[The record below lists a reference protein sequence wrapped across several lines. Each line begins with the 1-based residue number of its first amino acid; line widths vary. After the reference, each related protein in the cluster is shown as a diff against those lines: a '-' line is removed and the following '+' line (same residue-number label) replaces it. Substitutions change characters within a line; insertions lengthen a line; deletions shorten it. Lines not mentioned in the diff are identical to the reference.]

1 MTNDPNHITVFEH
14 EIIHFDRGDKKITE
28 EQFKALSRYHGDKGT
43 PFFSLCNNGV
53 RFNEHVGV
61 IQVGK
66 TVIEVLP
73 KADKSLFN
81 DDPVTKWR
89 NTLIGM
95 LKAVGAFEVKSTSSS
110 NLRIRP
116 NSVLDLYFELFVGEV
131 EYLLRQGLVKQYRSE
146 TSNCTALKGSLQF
159 SQHISRNLVHKEHFF
174 VKHTVYDV
182 QHRFNQVL
190 YKTLKLIQQI
200 NTSSRLK
207 SRIGALLLFFPE
219 MNDLRVSEQF
229 FQQLNYNHK
238 TEVYKTSM
246 EIARLI
252 LLQYHPDLS
261 SGRNHVLA
269 LMFDMNLLWERFVLV
284 SLRKNSAFRVEG
296 QLSKLFWKPENGYR
310 TTIRPDIVITKDDK
324 KIVLDTK
331 WKNLFNFK
339 PNPEDLRQM
348 YVYHDYFKADKV
360 ALVYPS
366 DKHNTEKGQYYTTG
380 SQELSEKHCA
390 VLTLGIN
397 AKIHEWQEQINREI
411 EKWIKNE

>member
-1 MTNDPNHITVFEH
+1 LSKIKEHITVFEH
-14 EIIHFDRGDKKITE
+14 ETIRFDHGEKKITE
-28 EQFKALSRYHGDKGT
+28 EQFEELSRYHGEKGT
-43 PFFSLCNNGV
+43 PYFSLCYNGV
-53 RFNEHVGV
+53 RFNQHVGV

-66 TVIEVLP
+66 SVIEVLP

-81 DDPVTKWR
+81 DDLVSKWR
-89 NTLIGM
+89 DILIDM

-131 EYLLRQGLVKQYRSE
+131 EYLLRLGLVKQYRSE

-174 VKHTVYDV
+174 VKHTIYDV
-182 QHRFNQVL
+182 QHRFNQVI

-229 FQQLNYNHK
+229 FQQVSYNHK
-238 TEVYKTSM
+238 TAVYKTSM

-284 SLRKNSAFRVEG
+284 SLRKHPHFKVEG
-296 QLSKLFWKPENGYR
+296 QRSKLFWKPENGYR
-310 TTIRPDIVITKDDK
+310 TTIRPDIILSYENK
-324 KIVLDTK
+324 KLVLDTK
-331 WKNLFNFK
+331 WKNLCNFK

-360 ALVYPS
+360 ALVYPAGNN
-366 DKHNTEKGQYYTTG
+366 HIEKGQYYTTE
-380 SQELSEKHCA
+380 SQKLSGKHCA
-390 VLTLGIN
+390 VLTLSIN
-397 AKIHEWQEQINREI
+397 SNIHEWQEQINKEI
-411 EKWIKNE
+411 EHWINNE

>member
-14 EIIHFDRGDKKITE
+14 ETIRFDYGEKKITE
-28 EQFKALSRYHGDKGT
+28 EQFKELSRYHGVKGT
-43 PFFSLCNNGV
+43 PFFSLCYNGV
-53 RFNEHVGV
+53 KFNQHVGV
-61 IQVGK
+61 IQLGK

-73 KADKSLFN
+73 KADKLDKTEKIES
-81 DDPVTKWR
+81 KWR
-89 NTLIGM
+89 DILIGI

-131 EYLLRQGLVKQYRSE
+131 EYLLRRGLVKQYRSNF
-146 TSNCTALKGSLQF
+146 SNCTALKGSLQF

-174 VKHTVYDV
+174 IKHTVYDV
-182 QHRFNQVL
+182 QHRFNQVI
-190 YKTLKLIQQI
+190 YKTLKLIRQI

-229 FQQLNYNHK
+229 FQQVTYNHK

-284 SLRKNSAFRVEG
+284 SLRKNPAFKVEG
-296 QLSKLFWKPENGYR
+296 QRSKQFWKPENGYR
-310 TTIRPDIVITKDDK
+310 TTIRPDIVLSNERNRV
-324 KIVLDTK
+324 VLDTK
-331 WKNLFNFK
+331 WKNLDNFK

-348 YVYHDYFKADKV
+348 YVYHDYFNADKV

-366 DKHNTEKGQYYTTG
+366 ENNQVEEGHYFTKE
-380 SQELSEKHCA
+380 SQKLSNKHCA
-390 VLTLGIN
+390 VLTLSIN
-397 AKIHEWQEQINREI
+397 PNIHEWQKQINKEI
-411 EKWIKNE
+411 DHWIKND